1 LLATIAGI
9 DLTVP
14 RELTLLTLLAPT
26 NEAFAKLPT
35 EMVDFLLSPEGKE
48 ICVTILTDHV
58 LVGVYTIS
66 SELEDGA
73 KLTSRLEGR
82 AVTVSIGETDMLSS
96 AVIVA
101 VDILANNGVLHKI
114 DEVLAQA
121 VPADLLK
128 LLFSNDEFIPPLQ
141 NLLLYQ
147 HLPSSGEFFAIDLL
161 DALFADTYLLKY
173 HVFLDV
179 ITLDEFAEGT

>member
-48 ICVTILTDHV
+48 IFVTILTDV

-82 AVTVSIGETDMLSS
+82 AVTVSIGETAMLNS
-96 AVIVA
+96 AVVVA

-114 DEVLAQA
+114 DEVLARA
-121 VPADLLK
+121 VPADLLE
-128 LLFSNDEFIPPLQ
+128 LLFSSDEFIPPLQ